1 MWKLCWVCWAVASLF
16 VVVSS
21 QEPELSSARVVF
33 QTKYGD
39 IEFGFY
45 PSVAPKTV
53 DHIFKLVRLGGYNT
67 NHFFRVDKGFVAQV
81 ADVASGRS
89 APMNEEQR
97 REAEKTIV
105 GEFSD
110 VKHVRGIL
118 SMGRYSD
125 PNSAQS
131 SFSMLLGDAPHLDR
145 EYAIFG
151 KVTKG
156 DETLRKLEQL
166 PTRREGIFVM
176 PTERITIL
184 SSYYYAVSSV
194 LLISHGYSTVYKFT
208 DTEME
213 SCENERSV
221 LKRRLTASAIEIE
234 RQRMKCFP

>member
-1 MWKLCWVCWAVASLF
+1 MKKSFFNPIFFTFFLSISCFLSTMFAESTQDSL
-16 VVVSS
+16 
-21 QEPELSSARVVF
+21 LGSARVVF
-33 QTKYGD
+33 QTV
-39 IEFGFY
+39 E
-45 PSVAPKTV
+45 
-53 DHIFKLVRLGGYNT
+53 HIYKLVRLGCYNT

-81 ADVASGRS
+81 ADVSGGRT

-97 REAEKTIV
+97 KEAEKTIK

-125 PNSAQS
+125 PDSAQS
-131 SFSMLLGDAPHLDR
+131 SFSMLLGDAPHLDH

-156 DETLRKLEQL
+156 DETLKKLEEL

-184 SSYYYAVSSV
+184 STYYY
-194 LLISHGYSTVYKFT
+194 

-213 SCENERSV
+213 TCQQDKSI
-221 LKRRLTASAIEIE
+221 LKRRLAASAVEIE

>member
-1 MWKLCWVCWAVASLF
+1 MNLITFGVWIISLF
-16 VVVSS
+16 SLVMLADSAHDS
-21 QEPELSSARVVF
+21 LLGSARVVF
-33 QTKYGD
+33 QTNYGD

-45 PSVAPKTV
+45 PSVAPITV
-53 DHIFKLVRLGGYNT
+53 EHIYKLVRLGCYNT

-81 ADVASGRS
+81 ADVAGGRT
-89 APMNEEQR
+89 APMNDEQR
-97 REAEKTIV
+97 KEAGKTIK

-125 PNSAQS
+125 PDSAQS
-131 SFSMLLGDAPHLDR
+131 SFSILLGNAPHLDH

-156 DETLRKLEQL
+156 DETLKKLEEL
-166 PTRREGIFVM
+166 PTRQEGIFVM
-176 PTERITIL
+176 PIDRITIL
-184 SSYYYAVSSV
+184 STYYY
-194 LLISHGYSTVYKFT
+194 

-213 SCENERSV
+213 TCQEDKSI
-221 LKRRLTASAIEIE
+221 LKRRLAASAVEIE